1 MKTKKF
7 YKRLLTVVLYFD
19 KEHLF
24 KQLQLHDDAKKTN
37 KGIAEVIKMRR

>member
-7 YKRLLTVVLYFD
+7 YKRLLTVALYFD
-19 KEHLF
+19 KEHLC